1 MKLLDLT
8 RPKLIERSSLLKA
21 DVPYPS
27 GTVDD
32 AILMP
37 VASSSEAVWATWSAQ
52 GGIPP
57 SRLVACTLP
66 HESGLRLY
74 DAGTG
79 RALGEL
85 TLHGPLN
92 LGRIRPTGLA
102 FAPERSLLAL
112 ANRTGGVHLIAL
124 RLRNDLAV
132 PTTGLADAGA
142 GKTRR

>member
-1 MKLLDLT
+1 MPWCSPRAEPKVVRIVPR
-8 RPKLIERSSLLKA
+8 RPWREWRWRK
-21 DVPYPS
+21 
-27 GTVDD
+27 T
-32 AILMP
+32 
-37 VASSSEAVWATWSAQ
+37 T
-52 GGIPP
+52 
-57 SRLVACTLP
+57 RLVAGPLP
-66 HESGLRLY
+66 QESGLRLS

-102 FAPERSLLAL
+102 FAPERSLLAM

-132 PTTGLADAGA
+132 PTTGLADAGGDRA
-142 GKTRR
+142 RR